1 MTELNRLRWRC
12 RRGLLE
18 LDIVLERFLERHYPA
33 LSGSELEEFKALLGE
48 SDATLWEMISTT
60 SQSLSDSEH
69 RQGVLALL
77 RQC

>member
-18 LDIVLERFLERHYPA
+18 LDIVLERFLEQHYTT
-33 LSGSELEEFKALLGE
+33 LSSIELEVFKTLLLE
-48 SDATLWEMISTT
+48 ADATLWEMISTA
-60 SQSLSDSEH
+60 SQPQDAGADQL
-69 RQGVLALL
+69 RVLALL